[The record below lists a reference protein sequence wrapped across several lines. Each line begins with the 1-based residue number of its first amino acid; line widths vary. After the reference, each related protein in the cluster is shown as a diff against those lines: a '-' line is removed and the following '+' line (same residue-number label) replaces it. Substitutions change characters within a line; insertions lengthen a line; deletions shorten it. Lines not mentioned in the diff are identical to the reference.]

1 MLKEIQ
7 KVIRDNMLGRVNK
20 NGEIDFM
27 ELQWDKAK
35 LESIKKIFIIA
46 CGTAWHATLLGKYY
60 IEHLSN
66 IPVETDLASEF
77 RYRLPLVDKE
87 SLVIVV
93 SQSGETTDTL
103 EALKEAKRLGV
114 QTLAITNMIDSS
126 MAREADDVLYTYAG
140 REIAISSTKAY
151 AAEVMLLLMFAVY
164 IARLNGVL
172 TKEKNKERVDGLQ
185 NLSEQACAVLSNEK
199 ALKAFIDKFVAS
211 KDIFFIGRTLDYA
224 VALEGALKLKETAYV
239 HSVAYAAGELKHG
252 TIALLEKNTPV
263 IALDVQPDVYDK
275 TINNI
280 QEVKARQAVVFAV
293 AVEGDKKISKIADY
307 VVYIPKVDKYL
318 APILIV
324 LPLQLLAYNTSVARG
339 CNVNTP
345 RNLVKSVTVE

>member
-1 MLKEIQ
+1 MEIQNRHGQLVNKEEFFVKWDVEVAEKKGYEHFMLKEIQ
-7 KVIRDNMLGRVNK
+7 KVIRDNMLGCVNK

-140 REIAISSTKAY
+140 
-151 AAEVMLLLMFAVY
+151 
-164 IARLNGVL
+164 
-172 TKEKNKERVDGLQ
+172 
-185 NLSEQACAVLSNEK
+185 
-199 ALKAFIDKFVAS
+199 
-211 KDIFFIGRTLDYA
+211 
-224 VALEGALKLKETAYV
+224 
-239 HSVAYAAGELKHG
+239 
-252 TIALLEKNTPV
+252 
-263 IALDVQPDVYDK
+263 
-275 TINNI
+275 
-280 QEVKARQAVVFAV
+280 
-293 AVEGDKKISKIADY
+293 
-307 VVYIPKVDKYL
+307 
-318 APILIV
+318 
-324 LPLQLLAYNTSVARG
+324 
-339 CNVNTP
+339 
-345 RNLVKSVTVE
+345 